1 MMTAI
6 KHFHILDSSIPSPV
20 RMNNPFSYVPH
31 PLALAAA
38 GEAGKTIAGLGL
50 KEGKMFGVLCAEDGS
65 GRRGFLAAYS
75 GQIDGISKSADS
87 YFVPP
92 AFSYLEPGSYF
103 LVHEKEIEDMSAV
116 ITRLEQSAQYAGLR
130 RQLHAL
136 QDECA
141 RATDEARRRMTDAK
155 QRRDLRRR
163 QGGLTPADEA
173 AMTRE
178 SQFLK
183 AELHR
188 VKVRCREKLQA
199 AEEAAAACEQHI
211 TELRRLRKLKS
222 DRLQAWLFNNF
233 TLLNARGET
242 MSLTGIWQRWATL
255 ARRGVSLPPSGSGEC
270 CEPKLLQYAYRNG
283 LRPLCMA
290 MFWWGPSPKTEVRQH
305 KTFYPAC
312 QGKCRPLLTWM
323 LQGLDTE
330 PENDVD
336 AAGKLKV
343 IYSDNDIAVIDKP
356 QGMPSVPGN
365 NGKKSVKDVL
375 MELFPAAE
383 GPVIVHRLDM
393 DTGGLMVA
401 ALTKDAYRNLQQQF
415 AARTV
420 RKQYTAVTALR
431 DIPPCGTISL
441 PLTADDADRPRQ
453 KVDRDHG
460 RSAITT
466 YRVISRDEE
475 KGEMTL
481 ALWPH
486 TGRTHQLRVHCAH
499 HDGLNAPIKG
509 DRLYG
514 SGMTAS
520 TPTRLCLHAARIEFT
535 HPVTGR
541 RMHFTSEPEW
551 KQ

>member
-1 MMTAI
+1 MTDI
-6 KHFHILDSSIPSPV
+6 PHFHLLKSCTPAPA

-31 PLALAAA
+31 PLAL
-38 GEAGKTIAGLGL
+38 EAVKETEKAIATLNL
-50 KEGKMFGVLCAEDGS
+50 TEGKMFGVLCAAAVD

-75 GQIDGISKSADS
+75 GQIDGISEVADRF
-87 YFVPP
+87 FVPP
-92 AFSYLEPGSYF
+92 AFNYLEPDGYF
-103 LVHEKEIEDMSAV
+103 LQHEREIEQISRNIERLQHSAEYAAARS
-116 ITRLEQSAQYAGLR
+116 RLAAVKDKCEQAVADARQRMKEAKERRDAR
-130 RQLHAL
+130 RQQGSLTTA
-136 QDECA
+136 
-141 RATDEARRRMTDAK
+141 EA
-155 QRRDLRRR
+155 
-163 QGGLTPADEA
+163 A

-188 VKVRCREKLQA
+188 VKVRCREKLHE

-211 TELRRLRKLKS
+211 TELRTARKLKS
-222 DRLQAWLFNNF
+222 DRLQAWLFNHF

-290 MFWWGPSPKTEVRQH
+290 MFWWGPSPKTEVRLH

-323 LQGLDTE
+323 LHGLDTE
-330 PENDVD
+330 PEKDVD

-375 MELFPAAE
+375 MEVFPAAE

-453 KVDRDHG
+453 KVDRNHG

-475 KGEMTL
+475 KDEMTL

-520 TPTRLCLHAARIEFT
+520 TPTRLCLHAARLEFT

-551 KQ
+551 TQ